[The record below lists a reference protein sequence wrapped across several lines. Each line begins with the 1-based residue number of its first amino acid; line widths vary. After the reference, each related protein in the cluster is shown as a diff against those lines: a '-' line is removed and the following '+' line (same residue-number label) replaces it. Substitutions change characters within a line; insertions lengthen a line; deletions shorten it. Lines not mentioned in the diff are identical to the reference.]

1 MDTQKI
7 GFNARRQS
15 RFIAFGVLFLLA
27 LALAGCSGAPA
38 AATAEPTLIGP
49 QQYQQQFNQGQDHAL
64 IDVRTPEE
72 FSGGHIP
79 GAVNIS
85 VESLPAR
92 LDEVPADKPIVVY
105 CRTGNRSATAAT
117 ILVENG
123 YQPVYD
129 LGGIQDW
136 VAQGYPVE

>member
-85 VESLPAR
+85 VESLPVR